1 LGRRIIGEVSIPDLP
16 AVAHDPVIEMYKKD
30 VDRTL
35 IREMLRLTPEERILK
50 LQDFVA
56 FAIELREAGRRART

>member
-1 LGRRIIGEVSIPDLP
+1 MRRRIIGEVSIPDLP
-16 AVAHDPVIEMYKKD
+16 AVAPDPVIEMYKKD

>member
-1 LGRRIIGEVSIPDLP
+1 MPDAPMLTP
-16 AVAHDPVIEMYKKD
+16 DPVIEAYKKD

-35 IREMLRLTPEERILK
+35 IREMLKLTPEERILK

-56 FAIELREAGRRART
+56 FAVELQKAGRQLHK